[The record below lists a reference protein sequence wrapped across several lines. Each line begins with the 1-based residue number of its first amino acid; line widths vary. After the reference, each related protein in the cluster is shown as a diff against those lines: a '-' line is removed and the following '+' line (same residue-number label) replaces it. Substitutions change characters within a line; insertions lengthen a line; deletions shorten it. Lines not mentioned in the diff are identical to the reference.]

1 MGTSVNSTNTA
12 LVATRLGMALFA
24 TGFNAWGQ
32 LSLDRDPGHGEP
44 DDLFSFAKVLEAQSI
59 ERPVAGLSYTLV
71 RRDGVVCM
79 AGVGLGHA
87 DDREAAYT
95 FAEAANGEILGIQ
108 DDGTLVSGEEG
119 GSEAQK
125 VLAKYPC
132 RSAVEAQNPERSWRC
147 KSPVRTIA
155 AFDAGFVILY
165 QDGTVAT
172 LGDARFE
179 DCLGRDITDDSP
191 ADEPGIVPDLANLA
205 EPIKHVSAGGYALAA
220 LTESGGIYLWGMSPS
235 GAQRGQQ
242 PFSTLC
248 GVPNYVEVDDGDRD
262 VQDVALGDSHAIAL
276 TTDGSVFVIGDNSSG
291 QIGLGKTARE
301 QAHPSWT
308 KVSFDAPD
316 GHEVVAVAAGPR
328 SSFILT
334 SPVQA

>member
-1 MGTSVNSTNTA
+1 
-12 LVATRLGMALFA
+12 MALFA
-24 TGFNAWGQ
+24 TGFNAWSQ
-32 LSLDRDPGHGEP
+32 LSLGRDPGHEEP
-44 DDLFSFAKVLEAQSI
+44 DDLFSFTRVLEAQRI

-71 RRDGVVCM
+71 RRDDVVCM
-79 AGVGLGHA
+79 AGVGLGDV
-87 DDREAAYT
+87 DDYEAACM
-95 FAEAANGEILGIQ
+95 FAEAANGEILAIR
-108 DDGTLVSGEEG
+108 DSVLVSGEEG

-125 VLAKYPC
+125 VLAKYAS
-132 RSAVEAQNPERSWRC
+132 RSAIKAENRQRSWRC

-191 ADEPGIVPDLANLA
+191 AEEPGIVADLANLG

-235 GAQRGQQ
+235 GAQRRQQ

-248 GVPNYVEVDDGDRD
+248 GVPNYVEVDDDGND

-291 QIGLGKTARE
+291 QIGLGKTTRE
-301 QAHPSWT
+301 QVRSWT

-334 SPVQA
+334 SPMQA